1 MDALIKLGF
10 SKGTKLLIIH
20 ADDAGLSHA
29 ENLATIAA
37 LKAGPVNSYSIM
49 TTCPWFKEI
58 ANFAIE
64 NNEIDYGI
72 HLTLTCEW
80 MNYKWGPILSR
91 SEVPSLVDSQGNFYS
106 SRDNF
111 KRNATV
117 EDVKRELHAQI
128 DKAYDLGLNPT
139 HLDSHMYTLGL
150 KGEFLEVYKGLG
162 AEYKLPIFLN
172 RQLIESES
180 SGLNAD
186 QCLNENDFIIDKA
199 VFGDYEVFK
208 NGGLYDFYDSS
219 LDKLVEGVNIILIHP
234 AFDNQEMQGVTIEH
248 PNFGSEWRQID
259 YDYFTSQKCKQKII
273 DMGIQLITWKEIK
286 SVLY

>member
-1 MDALIKLGF
+1 MDALTKLGL

-29 ENLATIAA
+29 ENSATIAA
-37 LKAGPVNSYSIM
+37 LKAGTVNSYSIM
-49 TTCPWFKEI
+49 TTCPWFKEV
-58 ANFAIE
+58 ADFALE
-64 NNEIDYGI
+64 KDEFDYGV

-80 MNYKWGPILSR
+80 KNYKWGPILSKT
-91 SEVPSLVDSQGNFYS
+91 EVPSLVNSQGNFYS
-106 SRDNF
+106 SRDDF
-111 KRNATV
+111 KKHATA

-128 DKAYDLGLNPT
+128 EKAYDLGLNPT

-150 KGEFLEVYKGLG
+150 KSEFLEAYKEIG
-162 AEYKLPIFLN
+162 AEYKLPVFLN
-172 RQLIESES
+172 RQLIEDC
-180 SGLNAD
+180 GLNAD
-186 QCLNENDFIIDKA
+186 QCLNERDFVIDN
-199 VFGDYEVFK
+199 VVLGDYEVFK

-219 LDKLVEGVNIILIHP
+219 LDKLVEGVNIVLIHP
-234 AFDNQEMQGVTIEH
+234 AFDTQEMQGVTIEH

-273 DMGIQLITWKEIK
+273 DNGIQLITWKEIK